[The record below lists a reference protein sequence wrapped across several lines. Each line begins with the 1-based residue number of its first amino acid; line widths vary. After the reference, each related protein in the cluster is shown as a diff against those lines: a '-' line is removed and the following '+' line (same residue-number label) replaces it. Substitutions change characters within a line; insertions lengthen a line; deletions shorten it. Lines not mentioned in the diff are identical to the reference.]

1 MAESSFS
8 QDQFSCLLCQ
18 DILKDPVTFPCG
30 HSYCK
35 SCITHC
41 WNDETKGFICSSCTF
56 TSRPA
61 LDVDCDVCPGRKDK
75 AVKSCMECLKS
86 FCQNHLKQH
95 ESIFKTNKHNL
106 MDPNGRLNEMICPK
120 HKKPLEIFCR
130 TDQQCICYPCTVE
143 GHKNHEFVTVQ
154 AERTEKQRHLGG
166 TQRNFQQRIQ
176 EREKDLQELR
186 EAVESYKC
194 SAQTAVKSFERTST
208 ELIQLIKKTRSEVTQ
223 LIREQE
229 RAVMS
234 RADRFLKE
242 LEQEIDDL
250 RKRNAELEKLSYTK
264 DLISFLQS
272 FQSVSEAPESTVSH
286 NITVSPLLSF
296 GDVIKSLSQLK
307 EKLENSC
314 KEEIEKISDKVAY
327 ITFIRTNKPKA
338 RSEFLQYYS
347 AFTLDSNTVNPYLR
361 LSDENSVAID
371 ADTYQQYPPHPERF
385 EYCAQVLCKESVS
398 GRCYWEVEWTGNAG
412 VYISMAYKT
421 ISRKSDE
428 EESLFGHNNQSWGV
442 YCRPSSSY
450 PPSSIHQL
458 SILDSNKRAASVN
471 TGVNCGI
478 QALVRQPPLIF
489 GQSMALAKSRR
500 TEIPVSSNCPRIG
513 VYVDHG
519 AGTLSFYSVSDTMS
533 LIHRVQTTFT
543 QPLYPG
549 FTVYKGSA
557 VKLCHLT
564 KLVI

>member
-1 MAESSFS
+1 MAEGSFS

-18 DILKDPVTFPCG
+18 DILKDPLTFPCG

-41 WNDETKGFICSSCTF
+41 WNGETKGFICSSCT
-56 TSRPA
+56 TTPRPA

-143 GHKNHEFVTVQ
+143 GHKNHEFVKVDE
-154 AERTEKQRHLGG
+154 ERTERQWHLRG

-176 EREKDLQELR
+176 EREKELQEVK

-208 ELIQLIKKTRSEVTQ
+208 ELIQLIKKTRSEVTK

-234 RADRFLKE
+234 QADGFLKE

-250 RKRNAELEKLSYTK
+250 RKRNAELEKLSCTE

-296 GDVIKSLSQLK
+296 DDVKKSLTQMK
-307 EKLENSC
+307 EKLENTC
-314 KEEIEKISDKVAY
+314 KEEIEKISDKVTY

-347 AFTLDSNTVNPYLR
+347 AFTLDSNTVNSNLH
-361 LSDENSVAID
+361 LSDGNSVAID
-371 ADTYQQYPPHPERF
+371 TDTNQHYPDHPERF
-385 EYCAQVLCKESVS
+385 DYCPQVLCKESVS
-398 GRCYWEVEWTGNAG
+398 GRCYFEVEWRGNAG
-412 VYISMAYKT
+412 VYISVAYKT

-442 YCRPSSSY
+442 YCHPSGSY
-450 PPSSIHQL
+450 TPSSIHQF
-458 SILDSNKRAASVN
+458 SILENRAASVN
-471 TGVNCGI
+471 VVYHHGV
-478 QALVRQPPLIF
+478 QAVVRQTPLTGMQF
-489 GQSMALAKSRR
+489 KTVAKSK
-500 TEIPVSSNCPRIG
+500 TTNLPVSSNCPRIG
-513 VYVDHG
+513 VFVDHR
-519 AGTLSFYSVSDTMS
+519 AGTLSFYSVSETMT
-533 LIHRVQTTFT
+533 LFHRVQTTFT

-549 FTVYKGSA
+549 FTVKKESA
-557 VKLCHLT
+557 MKLCHLT